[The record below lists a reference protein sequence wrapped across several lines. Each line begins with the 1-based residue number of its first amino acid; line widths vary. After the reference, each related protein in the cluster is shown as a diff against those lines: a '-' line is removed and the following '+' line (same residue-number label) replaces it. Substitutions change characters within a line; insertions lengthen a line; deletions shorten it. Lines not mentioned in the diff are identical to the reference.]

1 MSSVALAP
9 GPLRLS
15 GLTVQTGGATLLE
28 HIDLGF
34 FPGELVAMVGPSGA
48 GKSTLFKVVLG
59 VRSPSRGEVRL
70 GDGPVSAAG
79 PVGYVPQDDALHGV
93 LSVRKALGFAARLRL
108 PDAPEATRE
117 ARIREV
123 VKTVGLD
130 ARLDLRIRKLSGGQ
144 RKRVSVALELL
155 TAPGVLVLDEPT
167 SGLDPGLEA
176 HMMGLFRGL
185 AEGGRIVL
193 VSTHAMAS
201 LDRCHVVVVLVAG
214 RVAYA
219 GPPGDAP
226 EWFGAPDL
234 NSMFDRISQRAPLV
248 WAKQWQQS
256 PASAAFRRRKAPA
269 LSGPTTSEGVPR
281 APADPGAPSTEAVS
295 PRPARP
301 SAVEELARIKAEMGK
316 GPPEGVP

>member
-1 MSSVALAP
+1 VSTAPLTP
-9 GPLRLS
+9 GPLSLS
-15 GLTVQTGGATLLE
+15 GLTVQAGSTTLLE
-28 HIDLGF
+28 HLDLRF
-34 FPGELVAMVGPSGA
+34 FPGELVAIIGPSGA
-48 GKSTLFKVVLG
+48 GKSTLFTVVLG
-59 VRSPSRGEVRL
+59 VRKPSRGEVRL

-79 PVGYVPQDDALHGV
+79 PIGYVPQDDALHRV
-93 LSVRKALGFAARLRL
+93 LTVRQALGFSARLRL
-108 PDAPEATRE
+108 PDATDAQRE
-117 ARIREV
+117 ARIAEV

-185 AEGGRIVL
+185 AEGGRVVL

-219 GPPGDAP
+219 GPPAEAP
-226 EWFGAPDL
+226 AWFESPDL
-234 NSMFDRISQRAPLV
+234 NGMFDRIAKRAPLV

-256 PASAAFRRRKAPA
+256 PASGAFRRRTGPALPGPTAPA
-269 LSGPTTSEGVPR
+269 AAAAPGPAS
-281 APADPGAPSTEAVS
+281 
-295 PRPARP
+295 RPARP
-301 SAVEELARIKAEMGK
+301 SAAEELARLKAEMGK
-316 GPPEGVP
+316 GPPPGAP